1 MPSSSNHR
9 AARRAPAKQ
18 RKRRSRS
25 KQMPLLHDNIDCG
38 APANSDAC
46 TRHELCSLRPACSCA
61 GGGGLVR
68 PSHELRPLAFL
79 GAPVVHL
86 CPAGCRPSQEL
97 RRSPTGFGGPRRATS
112 KHSSSSRDEVLPACG
127 TGAALELTPRRAFVA
142 WTEADEPACSTT
154 AEWPP
159 AHAATAPRK
168 L

>member
-1 MPSSSNHR
+1 
-9 AARRAPAKQ
+9 
-18 RKRRSRS
+18 
-25 KQMPLLHDNIDCG
+25 MPLLHDNIDCG

-46 TRHELCSLRPACSCA
+46 SRPELCSLRPACSCA

-68 PSHELRPLAFL
+68 PSHELRP
-79 GAPVVHL
+79 
-86 CPAGCRPSQEL
+86 RI
-97 RRSPTGFGGPRRATS
+97 
-112 KHSSSSRDEVLPACG
+112 PACR

-154 AEWPP
+154 AKWPP